1 MQQTKDV
8 AINGLFPDALA
19 RGEVTAHQSGI
30 NARIERGRVKGNQAA
45 FTVTGDADPSQRLRC
60 LLRYR
65 GVQLDEP
72 IDHRDNL
79 LHFVTD
85 DVAAH
90 FVGLAVNPFAMRL
103 VGEPTEQGI
112 AGTRVV
118 AIDQDGHDDL
128 TAVFREAAGEL
139 RFGRKARL
147 KPREHL
153 RCLVRIGKGNHASQ
167 GVAFGLEKK
176 ALTIDILEHRPAHGV
191 GAKHVR
197 FSKDRQCRGAAH
209 VFQGSDAQPRVNRS
223 YALLEPVAVGSNRF
237 LVSFA

>member
-1 MQQTKDV
+1 M
-8 AINGLFPDALA
+8 
-19 RGEVTAHQSGI
+19 
-30 NARIERGRVKGNQAA
+30 
-45 FTVTGDADPSQRLRC
+45 LRH
-60 LLRYR
+60 R
-65 GVQLDEP
+65 GVHSDEP

-103 VGEPTEQGI
+103 VGEPTEQEI
-112 AGTRVV
+112 AGIRVV
-118 AIDQDGHDDL
+118 AVDQHGHDNL

-153 RCLVRIGKGNHASQ
+153 RRLVRIGKGNHASQ

-176 ALTIDILEHRPAHGV
+176 TLTIDIFKHRPAHGV
-191 GAKHVR
+191 SAKQVR
-197 FSKDRQCRGAAH
+197 LSNDRRCRGAAH
-209 VFQGSDAQPRVNRS
+209 VFQSSDAQPWVNRS
-223 YALLEPVAVGSNRF
+223 NALLESVAVGSNRF
-237 LVSFA
+237 LVSFARRKAAMPELFPFLDRMLDLAQQEAVDAFDHSG